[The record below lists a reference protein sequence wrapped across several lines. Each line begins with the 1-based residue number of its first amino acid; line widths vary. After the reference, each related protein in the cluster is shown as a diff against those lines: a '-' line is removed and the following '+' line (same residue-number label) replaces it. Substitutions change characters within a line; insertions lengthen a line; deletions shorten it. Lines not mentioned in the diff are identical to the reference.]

1 MFKTFKLAVA
11 AATLAA
17 TSAALAQDNY
27 PSRSI
32 RWIVPYVAGTSPDS
46 TVRIVAEAM
55 SEMLKQNIVVENKP
69 GAAGNLG
76 AQAAARSAPDGYTWV
91 YSATPMAMSMRIYK
105 KPGFDVMK
113 DFVHVGRIGT
123 SDLTVVTSPGT
134 SIKSMQDLIARAQK
148 EPGGLMY
155 ASGGIGSPAHMGAEL
170 MLAAAGVEA
179 THVPYKGATEST
191 NAVIGKQVDFAL
203 AITSVALPQIDNG
216 KLVALAV
223 TSPKRHARLPAVPTL
238 TEAGVPVTLVSIGGL
253 SVPAGTPQPIVQRIA
268 DTLNKVLARPDV
280 KARIDALGG
289 QTAPS
294 TPQEYAAALRAEIGL
309 TEKLMAAARLEAQ

>member
-1 MFKTFKLAVA
+1 MFKTFKLAIAVA
-11 AATLAA
+11 ALAA
-17 TSAALAQDNY
+17 TAATLAQDNY

-32 RWIVPYVAGTSPDS
+32 RWIVPYAPGTSPDN
-46 TVRIVAEAM
+46 TVRILAEAM
-55 SEMLKQNIVVENKP
+55 SEMLKQNIVVENKT

-91 YSATPMAMSMRIYK
+91 YSASPMAMSMRTYK

-113 DFVHVGRIGT
+113 DFVHIGRIGT
-123 SDLTVVTSPGT
+123 SDLTVVTNPGT
-134 SIKSMQDLIARAQK
+134 GIKSMQDLVARARK
-148 EPGGLMY
+148 NPGGLMY

-203 AITSVALPQIDNG
+203 AITSVALPQVDNG

-223 TSPKRHARLPAVPTL
+223 TSPQRHQRLAAVPTL

-253 SVPAGTPQPIVQRIA
+253 SVPAGTPPPIVQRIA
-268 DTLNKVLARPDV
+268 DTLNKALARPDV

-289 QTAPS
+289 QTSPS
-294 TPQEYAAALRAEIGL
+294 TPQEYTAALRAEIGL

>member
-11 AATLAA
+11 AAALAA

-134 SIKSMQDLIARAQK
+134 SEIQRNTIAR
-148 EPGGLMY
+148 ELL
-155 ASGGIGSPAHMGAEL
+155 SPQ
-170 MLAAAGVEA
+170 
-179 THVPYKGATEST
+179 S
-191 NAVIGKQVDFAL
+191 
-203 AITSVALPQIDNG
+203 
-216 KLVALAV
+216 
-223 TSPKRHARLPAVPTL
+223 R
-238 TEAGVPVTLVSIGGL
+238 
-253 SVPAGTPQPIVQRIA
+253 
-268 DTLNKVLARPDV
+268 
-280 KARIDALGG
+280 
-289 QTAPS
+289 
-294 TPQEYAAALRAEIGL
+294 
-309 TEKLMAAARLEAQ
+309 